1 MLGADLCKALPGFHA
16 FTGCDY
22 TAAFFRKGKIRPFKM
37 LQKSKDYQRAF
48 ASLKH
53 KADLEDEDIIDTL
66 QEFTAQMYSV
76 KKCKRVD
83 LARFEIF

>member
-1 MLGADLCKALPGFHA
+1 
-16 FTGCDY
+16 
-22 TAAFFRKGKIRPFKM
+22 M